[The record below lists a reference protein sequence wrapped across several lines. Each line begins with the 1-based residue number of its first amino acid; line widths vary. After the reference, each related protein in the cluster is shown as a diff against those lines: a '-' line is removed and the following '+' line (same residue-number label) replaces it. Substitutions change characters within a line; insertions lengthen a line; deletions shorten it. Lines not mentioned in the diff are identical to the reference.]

1 MYDIGVIGGMGPKA
15 TSILLDKIVDFT
27 KATCDQ
33 EHPSIIVLNNTKIP
47 DRTHY
52 ILTQEGC
59 SPFDGIDEALTI
71 LSSLIK
77 SKGTVGM
84 VCNTAHYFADAI
96 ENKAK
101 LYGLNFINMPWFT
114 LKYISLSH
122 LSRRCCVLCT
132 QGTKVAQIYD
142 KANHENLE
150 ISYPTDK
157 QCREISSMIYRI
169 KDTSN
174 IDYQEV
180 ALQLSELM
188 EQIGN
193 YTFILA
199 CTELS
204 ILDKS
209 LLGEACVV
217 DEMDILAMVLV
228 NKSGYD
234 IGMLHEGYDEKIIR
248 MM

>member
-1 MYDIGVIGGMGPKA
+1 MG
-15 TSILLDKIVDFT
+15 
-27 KATCDQ
+27 
-33 EHPSIIVLNNTKIP
+33 NTLI
-47 DRTHY
+47 
-52 ILTQEGC
+52 
-59 SPFDGIDEALTI
+59 TI
-71 LSSLIK
+71 
-77 SKGTVGM
+77 
-84 VCNTAHYFADAI
+84 
-96 ENKAK
+96 
-101 LYGLNFINMPWFT
+101 
-114 LKYISLSH
+114 
-122 LSRRCCVLCT
+122 SR
-132 QGTKVAQIYD
+132 QHGSGGTKVAQIYD

-217 DEMDILAMVLV
+217 DAMDILAMVLV

>member
-1 MYDIGVIGGMGPKA
+1 MYDIGLIGGMGPKA
-15 TSILLDKIVDFT
+15 TALLLDKIVDFT

-33 EHPSIIVLNNTKIP
+33 EHPSIVVLNNTKIP

-52 ILTQEGC
+52 ILTQEGR
-59 SPFDGIDEALTI
+59 SPFEGIDEALNI

-77 SKGTVGM
+77 PNGTVGM
-84 VCNTAHYFADAI
+84 VCNTAHYFADVI
-96 ENKAK
+96 EDKAK
-101 LYGLNFINMPWFT
+101 LYGLNFINMPEFT
-114 LKYISLSH
+114 LKYISLSN

-132 QGTKVAQIYD
+132 QGTKAAQIYD
-142 KANHENLE
+142 KANREKLE
-150 ISYPTDK
+150 ILYPTDK
-157 QCREISSMIYRI
+157 QCGEISSIIYRI

-180 ALQLSELM
+180 ALQLSALM

-209 LLGEACVV
+209 LLGQASVV
-217 DEMDILAMVLV
+217 DAMDILAMMLV
-228 NKSGYD
+228 NKSGHD
-234 IGMLHEGYDEKIIR
+234 IGMLHESYDEKIIR